1 MLAIVYLNGAYKN
14 KHEATISVSDR
25 GFLFG
30 DSVYDST
37 AVIDGKLIDFDKHF
51 NNISHAM
58 EELHYVKKIKK
69 EEFIEFHRQLIKKN
83 KIVNGLVYCQVSRGT
98 QEFRDFNFTKA
109 DGATVFAFGYK
120 QTKSDQKEI
129 ADGIKICIKDDL
141 RWKMTSLKTN
151 QLLYQ
156 TLARSESA
164 TMGYD
169 DAWMIDEQ
177 GFITEGTS
185 SNAWII
191 IKNTLITR
199 DASGS
204 IYNGSTKQNIEKIAV
219 NLGLKVESRPFT
231 LDEIFQCD
239 EAFSTS
245 IKHLLTPVISFN
257 GVDVKN
263 GRPGKITSKL
273 REEYKNYLVK
283 YKSDR

>member
-14 KHEATISVSDR
+14 KNEATISVSDR

-109 DGATVFAFGYK
+109 DGATVFAFGYE

-141 RWKMTSLKTN
+141 RWKMTSLKTT

-177 GFITEGTS
+177 GCITEGTS

-204 IYNGSTKQNIEKIAV
+204 IYNG
-219 NLGLKVESRPFT
+219 
-231 LDEIFQCD
+231 IFQCD